1 MAVTETVSSTKK
13 LGRDAAFTMVR
24 QVQRLVAA
32 KGKKVTAVD
41 LAADTPSDEDL
52 AKLMLGPTGNL
63 RAPTMRVGQTMVVGY
78 NDQMFRD
85 ALGELS
91 DAS

>member
-1 MAVTETVSSTKK
+1 MIETVSSTKK
-13 LGRDAAFTMVR
+13 LGRDDALAMVR
-24 QVQRLVAA
+24 QAQRLVAA

-41 LAADTPSDEDL
+41 LAAGTPSNEEL

-63 RAPTMRVGQTMVVGY
+63 RAPTMRVGQTVVVGY
-78 NDQMFRD
+78 NDQMFSD
-85 ALGELS
+85 ELGELS